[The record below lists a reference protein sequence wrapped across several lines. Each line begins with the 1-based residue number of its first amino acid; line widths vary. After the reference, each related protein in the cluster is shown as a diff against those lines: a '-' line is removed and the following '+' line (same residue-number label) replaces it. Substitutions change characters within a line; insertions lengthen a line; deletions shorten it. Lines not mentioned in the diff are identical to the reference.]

1 MLSVCPDLTGS
12 FYYSQPG
19 RGSSHFV
26 AYSSCYCSLS
36 ALWDA
41 CPDPPW
47 HVTLEMTL
55 SMKLNAGSQAS
66 PCIAVSL
73 PLPSLSVF
81 CSSPSI
87 SACPG
92 IYIVWLQ
99 EPCLSEEFFL
109 SVHEFVVICHSCYTK
124 FLQGLR
130 AVHNPGI
137 CLTALWCAVKSAFI
151 MVACQAL
158 LFRQYNNQT
167 KLVFFNWR
175 LFIPL
180 LIPLFLT
187 LPVISYVLIY
197 RATHY
202 NLISFSERS
211 MENFSPMLMLLIP
224 IQLRPGMAVKHQGF

>member
-1 MLSVCPDLTGS
+1 MLSVCPDLTVS
-12 FYYSQPG
+12 FYYSRPG

-55 SMKLNAGSQAS
+55 SIRLTAGSQTP
-66 PCIAVSL
+66 PCVPVSI
-73 PLPSLSVF
+73 PLPSLSVR

-87 SACPG
+87 SASPRA
-92 IYIVWLQ
+92 VQ
-99 EPCLSEEFFL
+99 VFTLSNFMNHVSLKNSFL
-109 SVHEFVVICHSCYTK
+109 SVHEFVAICHSCHTK

-130 AVHNPGI
+130 AEHNPG
-137 CLTALWCAVKSAFI
+137 TALWCVLKSVYF

-167 KLVFFNWR
+167 NVSFFSQSFLLV
-175 LFIPL
+175 L
-180 LIPLFLT
+180 LFLT
-187 LPVISYVLIY
+187 VPVISHVLISQGNTLESNY
-197 RATHY
+197 ILPPTFTFTI
-202 NLISFSERS
+202 LIH
-211 MENFSPMLMLLIP
+211 
-224 IQLRPGMAVKHQGF
+224 LRPWL